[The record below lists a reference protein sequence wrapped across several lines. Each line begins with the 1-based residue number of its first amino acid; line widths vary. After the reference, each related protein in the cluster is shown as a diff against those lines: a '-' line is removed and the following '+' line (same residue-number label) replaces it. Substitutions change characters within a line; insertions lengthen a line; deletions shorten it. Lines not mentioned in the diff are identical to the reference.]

1 MFTLKFTIVNLM
13 FIIQSSVFNNQYSIF
28 GLGCSHFR
36 NSMFRCSLSM
46 SLFTVQGSFTNQCSP
61 FNSQYSTLQCSLF
74 KLNVHCSNSIFIV
87 QMFKINIQSSLFT
100 VQCSNSC
107 SNSCSNTM
115 FKFNVQC
122 SNSMFDVQSLS
133 PVFGHQ
139 CSMFRVQS
147 SCSLFIVQSSV
158 FRVHHLH
165 FNVHFHCSIS

>member
-74 KLNVHCSNSIFIV
+74 KFNIHCSNV
-87 QMFKINIQSSLFT
+87 QNQYSEFSVHSSMFS
-100 VQCSNSC
+100 
-107 SNSCSNTM
+107 
-115 FKFNVQC
+115 FNVQIHVQIHVQIQC
-122 SNSMFDVQSLS
+122 SSSMFSVQI
-133 PVFGHQ
+133 Q
-139 CSMFRVQS
+139 CSMFKV
-147 SCSLFIVQSSV
+147 
-158 FRVHHLH
+158 
-165 FNVHFHCSIS
+165 

>member
-100 VQCSNSC
+100 VQCSASMFKFMFKFMFKYNVQVQC
-107 SNSCSNTM
+107 SV
-115 FKFNVQC
+115 FKFNVRC
-122 SNSMFDVQSLS
+122 SKFK
-133 PVFGHQ
+133 
-139 CSMFRVQS
+139 S
-147 SCSLFIVQSSV
+147 SVRSSV
-158 FRVHHLH
+158 FNVQGSK
-165 FNVHFHCSIS
+165 FNVHVHCL

>member
-74 KLNVHCSNSIFIV
+74 KLNVHCLNSIFIV

-100 VQCSNSC
+100 VQCSASMFKFMFKFMFKYNVQVQC
-107 SNSCSNTM
+107 SV
-115 FKFNVQC
+115 FKFNVRC
-122 SNSMFDVQSLS
+122 SKFK
-133 PVFGHQ
+133 
-139 CSMFRVQS
+139 S
-147 SCSLFIVQSSV
+147 SVRSSV
-158 FRVHHLH
+158 FNVQGSK
-165 FNVHFHCSIS
+165 FNVHVHCS

>member
-100 VQCSNSC
+100 VQCSASMFKFMFKCNVQVQC
-107 SNSCSNTM
+107 SV
-115 FKFNVQC
+115 FKFNVRC
-122 SNSMFDVQSLS
+122 SKFM
-133 PVFGHQ
+133 
-139 CSMFRVQS
+139 S
-147 SCSLFIVQSSV
+147 SVQSSV
-158 FRVHHLH
+158 FNVQGSKFSVH
-165 FNVHFHCSIS
+165 VHVHCS